1 MRNSRIEQKT
11 GKVLPLPSDGRGRT
25 FPVFCINESLPVTPC
40 KSFAGGQQAGD
51 KPGLAGKTFF
61 DEIKAVK
68 TITIQ
73 IDDRVYDHLQKVAGD
88 QALPDYVEELLRSK
102 ANASAATDWIFP
114 KEAIPFR
121 PPGYFT
127 NCYNDREDA
136 VFEERI
142 CCDSKPIIEE

>member
-1 MRNSRIEQKT
+1 M
-11 GKVLPLPSDGRGRT
+11 
-25 FPVFCINESLPVTPC
+25 
-40 KSFAGGQQAGD
+40 
-51 KPGLAGKTFF
+51 
-61 DEIKAVK
+61 K

-73 IDDRVYDHLQKVAGD
+73 IDDQVYDDLQKVAGTES
-88 QALPDYVEELLRSK
+88 LPEYVEKLLRSR
-102 ANASAATDWIFP
+102 ADATSASEAVTDWIVP